1 MFALCI
7 FVETFL
13 TYVYIYKRKIYL
25 FLQNLVAAKM
35 PRLSVQSLFE
45 RAVHSPLQENQV
57 LCCIYG
63 LLFEDGCRFLNHC
76 IECFYS
82 LNALL

>member
-13 TYVYIYKRKIYL
+13 TYVCIYKRKIYL
-25 FLQNLVAAKM
+25 FLQVLVAAKM
-35 PRLSVQSLFE
+35 PCLSVQSLYE

-57 LCCIYG
+57 QSCIYG

>member
-25 FLQNLVAAKM
+25 FLQILVAAKM

-45 RAVHSPLQENQV
+45 RAVHSPLQENQG

-63 LLFEDGCRFLNHC
+63 LLFEDG
-76 IECFYS
+76 
-82 LNALL
+82 